1 MTMKVITN
9 RHRNI
14 AILVT
19 QGSKWIH
26 IITLTS
32 HGLESTK
39 LTEDEL
45 IADWS
50 ELVYPL
56 EKACEKFKA
65 IAAALGMS
73 ETAARLLVKACD
85 EAAETETNHEE
96 IAA

>member
-39 LTEDEL
+39 LTED
-45 IADWS
+45 
-50 ELVYPL
+50 
-56 EKACEKFKA
+56 
-65 IAAALGMS
+65 
-73 ETAARLLVKACD
+73 
-85 EAAETETNHEE
+85 
-96 IAA
+96 

>member
-1 MTMKVITN
+1 MKVITN

-14 AILVT
+14 ALLVT
-19 QGSKWIH
+19 QGSKWLH

-45 IADWS
+45 TADWS

-56 EKACEKFKA
+56 EKACAKFRA
-65 IAAALGMS
+65 IADSLGAS
-73 ETAARLLVKACD
+73 DTAARLLTKACN
-85 EAAETETNHEE
+85 ELAEETNPEE